1 MRNIEEFQKILSSVI
16 EYAEIE
22 KAWIL
27 EGKDSLWS
35 LSLIQN
41 VIIPE
46 TSELL
51 DHAKKGEV
59 FFKHGKKHRLLES
72 TYYMTDEVKNLYN
85 TRLGSQIALL
95 QHYYDRL

>member
-59 FFKHGKKHRLLES
+59 DFKHGKKHRLLES
-72 TYYMTDEVKNLYN
+72 TYYMTDEVNNLYN